1 MKDEV
6 ALAVIQKKYLYLVMD
21 IFETN
26 LQALFKELRKEKK
39 KLTAVQIKI
48 MAFQLFKALYYLKV
62 MLIGNEGK
70 KSLPPR
76 PQAPKH
82 SD

>member
-62 MLIGNEGK
+62 MLISKKGK

-76 PQAPKH
+76 HQASKH